1 MHAVTH
7 VFPQGGI
14 GGFTWQ
20 VRVFQGLAPGGKA
33 AAHQARG
40 CRLHAGALGVGL
52 PGLAC
57 AAGRCPGRSSRLP
70 GQQAGNT
77 ESGPSRMPA
86 MGLGLGAGRISIS
99 GSWGLEGGCEPWE
112 RVAEAESRCALQ
124 GGAHLQGFSP
134 LASCKQLGSHL
145 GMAGIEAREPQG
157 VGQTRKGPAK
167 LWTVWAAF

>member
-1 MHAVTH
+1 MHGVTH

-14 GGFTWQ
+14 GGLTWQ
-20 VRVFQGLAPGGKA
+20 ARVFLGLAPGGKA
-33 AAHQARG
+33 AALQAGG
-40 CRLHAGALGVGL
+40 CRLHACAVGVGL

-77 ESGPSRMPA
+77 ESGPSGMPA
-86 MGLGLGAGRISIS
+86 MGLGLGAGRISIW

-112 RVAEAESRCALQ
+112 QVAKAESRRAFQ
-124 GGAHLQGFSP
+124 GVLTFRGFSP

-145 GMAGIEAREPQG
+145 GMGGIRSKRTSRGRADME
-157 VGQTRKGPAK
+157 VSS
-167 LWTVWAAF
+167 